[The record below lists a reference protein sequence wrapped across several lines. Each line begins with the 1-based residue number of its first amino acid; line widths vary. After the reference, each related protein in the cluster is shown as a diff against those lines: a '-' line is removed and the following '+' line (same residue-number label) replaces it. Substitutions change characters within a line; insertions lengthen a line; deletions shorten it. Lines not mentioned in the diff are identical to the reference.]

1 MNDPEVVRR
10 DEGLGDLTRDR
21 KRVRKA
27 EPLAFP
33 RDPVRARLAGAS
45 SARVL
50 PPTSSMTMARTG
62 PDSSMP

>member
-21 KRVRKA
+21 KRVRKT

-33 RDPVRARLAGAS
+33 RNLVRARLAGDQLRQRPAADKLHDNGS
-45 SARVL
+45 NR
-50 PPTSSMTMARTG
+50 P
-62 PDSSMP
+62 